1 LLAAMDLPQATV
13 HPGYQLR
20 VQTFGT
26 FAVWRGESQ
35 VQDHEWQRRKARQ
48 LFQLLVTQ
56 RRLLQR
62 EEIFELLW
70 RAETPD
76 AAARD
81 FRVTLNALNRA
92 LEPERSSD
100 DAPSFVVRDGNAC
113 GLRTSADLWIDADEF
128 ARLIAYADKCAGDDA
143 LALYRRALAL
153 YHGDYLPDA
162 RYDDWASAERERLLA
177 LYLRAADRLAQ
188 ESLDRGNAAEC
199 LEWCERILARD
210 PCWEHAARMLMRV
223 YAQRGDRA
231 KVRRVFE
238 RCASALKEEADLQ
251 PSPATA
257 ELYRQ
262 LLG

>member
-1 LLAAMDLPQATV
+1 
-13 HPGYQLR
+13 
-20 VQTFGT
+20 
-26 FAVWRGESQ
+26 
-35 VQDHEWQRRKARQ
+35 
-48 LFQLLVTQ
+48 LLVTQ
-56 RRLLQR
+56 RGKMLQR
-62 EEIFELLW
+62 EEIFEQLW
-70 RAETPD
+70 RTEPPD

-113 GLRTSADLWIDADEF
+113 GLRAGADLWIDADEF
-128 ARLIAYADKCAGDDA
+128 ARLIARADKSAGDDA

-188 ESLDRGNAAEC
+188 ELLERGDDAEC

-210 PCWEHAARMLMRV
+210 PCWEHASRMLMRV
-223 YAQRGDRA
+223 YARRGDRVQ
-231 KVRRVFE
+231 VRRVFE
-238 RCASALKEEADLQ
+238 RCASALKEETDLQ